1 MKAGSQATPFPRA
14 RPIAWLGEL
23 VDRLIFWAFVIG
35 LAWVPF
41 WYGSNDWIAWGV
53 NAILFPGL
61 TLLFEAALLC
71 QSRRHPVG
79 IRSLAVPAILFVGV
93 LCWIMLQLAT
103 WTKLPW
109 FNPIWSMTS
118 EALGQPVTASISVN
132 RDLTTLALVRLIT
145 AASAFWLAVQLCRV
159 SERARLLLISLGIIG
174 GVYASLGLIALKG
187 IHLPWLTYLPS
198 DNRYVSATFINRD
211 SYATYAGMGFIVMAG
226 LVGDHYRANLSEAVN
241 GLRPLLASIV
251 ESSGGAGAALLAGTF
266 LILVA
271 LLLTGSRGALL
282 SITLSLLLMVRL
294 DHSRRRASCWERLV
308 LFVLAVGCI
317 GATVLI
323 FGNLVGAKL
332 EQSGI
337 YDANRMAVYLLTL
350 RSIVNAPLQ
359 GWGYGTFVD
368 VFPMYRDRTID
379 VWGIWAQA
387 HDSYLEVLQGLGVV
401 FGSMLIICVVLLVTR
416 CARGAMTRRRGMMIP
431 AVGASVGVL
440 IGLNALVDFGL
451 QMPAVAITFMTILG
465 AGVAQSFSSR
475 LALED

>member
-145 AASAFWLAVQLCRV
+145 AASA
-159 SERARLLLISLGIIG
+159 
-174 GVYASLGLIALKG
+174 
-187 IHLPWLTYLPS
+187 
-198 DNRYVSATFINRD
+198 
-211 SYATYAGMGFIVMAG
+211 
-226 LVGDHYRANLSEAVN
+226 
-241 GLRPLLASIV
+241 
-251 ESSGGAGAALLAGTF
+251 
-266 LILVA
+266 
-271 LLLTGSRGALL
+271 
-282 SITLSLLLMVRL
+282 
-294 DHSRRRASCWERLV
+294 
-308 LFVLAVGCI
+308 
-317 GATVLI
+317 
-323 FGNLVGAKL
+323 
-332 EQSGI
+332 
-337 YDANRMAVYLLTL
+337 
-350 RSIVNAPLQ
+350 
-359 GWGYGTFVD
+359 
-368 VFPMYRDRTID
+368 
-379 VWGIWAQA
+379 
-387 HDSYLEVLQGLGVV
+387 
-401 FGSMLIICVVLLVTR
+401 
-416 CARGAMTRRRGMMIP
+416 
-431 AVGASVGVL
+431 
-440 IGLNALVDFGL
+440 
-451 QMPAVAITFMTILG
+451 
-465 AGVAQSFSSR
+465 
-475 LALED
+475 